1 MRKAIWISLTV
12 LVAPAALAQS
22 PSAAPGASG
31 SPAPSGSVSPSLP
44 PMDPAALASL
54 MAVIPPE
61 LAAICIPDTY
71 WQIPDLGPDPGE
83 IASVDCDPDGSGGN
97 YVTYSLFDGNASM
110 DAFYDEQHLGM
121 SAMGALAVAGL
132 FSPVRMLPLLVFEI
146 AWMAIWVST
155 VALPKWLDGSL
166 DDGTLSIL
174 FNCAVVLPFI
184 FVVPWT
190 YVARTYLRS
199 AEPVRSTAIA
209 ARTR

>member
-1 MRKAIWISLTV
+1 METTMPFSTLRLTLLRGCYLV
-12 LVAPAALAQS
+12 LVVGLTLRYTPVFLDGLSNLPRMDGAVVAL
-22 PSAAPGASG
+22 
-31 SPAPSGSVSPSLP
+31 L
-44 PMDPAALASL
+44 
-54 MAVIPPE
+54 
-61 LAAICIPDTY
+61 
-71 WQIPDLGPDPGE
+71 
-83 IASVDCDPDGSGGN
+83 
-97 YVTYSLFDGNASM
+97 
-110 DAFYDEQHLGM
+110 

-146 AWMAIWVST
+146 AWKAIWVST
-155 VALPKWLDGSL
+155 VALPKWLGGSL

-199 AEPVRSTAIA
+199 AEPVRSTAVA